1 MYTVAVLSIQSSV
14 IFGYVGNNIARP
26 VLQTLGYDVWCV
38 DTVNFSNHPG
48 YGSFTG
54 SVKEAH
60 KIQEEINGLMN
71 LDILNECD
79 AVLSGYLGEVETA
92 KTVSRTIE
100 LIKEQNETA
109 IYLLDPV
116 IGDDGQIYVK
126 NGLIEAFKNELLPKA
141 DVILPN
147 QSELGW
153 LSGLKIND
161 VSSLKTAS
169 KYLIKCG
176 AKTVVVTGIPEIE
189 TLTNYVVTSD
199 AFWAISTPK
208 LNRKFSGTGDL
219 FSSLFTGAFL
229 QTKDLYNAL
238 NFATEGCS
246 IVVRETQKKDSK
258 ELSVLPVLNQFS
270 RIKKPRNHK

>member
-1 MYTVAVLSIQSSV
+1 MTVLSIQSSV

-26 VLQTLGYDVWCV
+26 VLQALGYDVWCV

-60 KIQEEINGLMN
+60 KIQEEINGLAN
-71 LDILNECD
+71 LDILGECD
-79 AVLSGYLGEVETA
+79 AILSGYLGEVETA

-246 IVVRETQKKDSK
+246 IVVRETQKKGSK

-270 RIKKPRNHK
+270 RIKKPSNHK

>member
-1 MYTVAVLSIQSSV
+1 MTVLSIQSSV

-60 KIQEEINGLMN
+60 KIQEEINGLAN
-71 LDILNECD
+71 LDILGECD
-79 AVLSGYLGEVETA
+79 AILSGYLGEVETA

-229 QTKDLYNAL
+229 RTKDLYNAL

>member
-1 MYTVAVLSIQSSV
+1 VAVLSIQSSV

-26 VLQTLGYDVWCV
+26 VLQALGYDVWCV

-60 KIQEEINGLMN
+60 KIQQEINGLTK
-71 LDILNECD
+71 LDILSECD

-116 IGDDGQIYVK
+116 IGDDNQIYVK
-126 NGLIEAFKNELLPKA
+126 NGLIEAFKNDLLPKA
-141 DVILPN
+141 DIILPN

-153 LSGLKIND
+153 LSESKIND

-169 KYLIKCG
+169 KYLLKRG
-176 AKTVVVTGIPEIE
+176 AKTVVVTGIPEFE
-189 TLTNYVVTSD
+189 TLTNYVITSD

-246 IVVRETQKKDSK
+246 LVVRETQKKGSK
-258 ELSVLPVLNQFS
+258 ELSVLPILKQLS
-270 RIKKPRNHK
+270 QITKPSNHK

>member
-1 MYTVAVLSIQSSV
+1 MAVLSIQSSV

-54 SVKEAH
+54 SVKEAD
-60 KIQEEINGLMN
+60 KLQAEINGLTN
-71 LDILNECD
+71 LDILSECD

-100 LIKEQNETA
+100 LIKEQNKTA

-116 IGDDGQIYVK
+116 IGDDDQIYVK
-126 NGLIEAFKNELLPKA
+126 NGLVEAFKNDLLPKA
-141 DVILPN
+141 DIILPN

-153 LSGLKIND
+153 LSGSKIND

-169 KYLIKCG
+169 KYLLECG
-176 AKTVVVTGIPEIE
+176 TKTVVVTGIPEFE

-199 AFWAISTPK
+199 AFLAISTPK

-219 FSSLFTGAFL
+219 FSALFTGAFL
-229 QTKDLYNAL
+229 RTKDLYNAL

-246 IVVRETQKKDSK
+246 LVVSETQKEGSK
-258 ELSVLPVLNQFS
+258 ELSLLPVLKQLS
-270 RIKKPRNHK
+270 HIKKPSDHK

>member
-1 MYTVAVLSIQSSV
+1 MTVLSIQSSV

-60 KIQEEINGLMN
+60 KIQDEINGLAN
-71 LDILNECD
+71 LDILGECD
-79 AVLSGYLGEVETA
+79 AILSGYLGEVETA

-258 ELSVLPVLNQFS
+258 ELIVLPVLNQFS

>member
-1 MYTVAVLSIQSSV
+1 MAVLSIQSSV

-26 VLQTLGYDVWCV
+26 VLQALGYDVWCV

-48 YGSFTG
+48 YGNFTG
-54 SVKEAH
+54 SIKEAH
-60 KIQEEINGLMN
+60 KIQEEINGLAN
-71 LDILNECD
+71 LDILGECD
-79 AVLSGYLGEVETA
+79 AILSGYLGEVETA

-116 IGDDGQIYVK
+116 IGDDDQIYVK

-141 DVILPN
+141 DIILPN

-189 TLTNYVVTSD
+189 TLTNYVVTDD

-238 NFATEGCS
+238 HFATEGCS
-246 IVVRETQKKDSK
+246 IVVRETQKKGSK
-258 ELSVLPVLNQFS
+258 ELNVLPVLNQFS
-270 RIKKPRNHK
+270 RIEKPSNHK

>member
-1 MYTVAVLSIQSSV
+1 MTVLSIQSSV

-60 KIQEEINGLMN
+60 KIQEEINGLAN
-71 LDILNECD
+71 LDILGECD
-79 AVLSGYLGEVETA
+79 AILSGYLGEVETA

-229 QTKDLYNAL
+229 RTKDLYNAL

-258 ELSVLPVLNQFS
+258 ELIVLPVLNQFS
-270 RIKKPRNHK
+270 RIKKPRSHK

>member
-1 MYTVAVLSIQSSV
+1 MTVLSIQSSV

-60 KIQEEINGLMN
+60 KIQEEINGLAN
-71 LDILNECD
+71 RDILGDCD
-79 AVLSGYLGEVETA
+79 AILSGYLGEVETA

-258 ELSVLPVLNQFS
+258 ELIVLPVLNQFS

>member
-1 MYTVAVLSIQSSV
+1 MAILSIQSSV
-14 IFGYVGNNIARP
+14 IFGYVGNSIARP

-54 SVKEAH
+54 SIKEAH
-60 KIQEEINGLMN
+60 KIQAEINGLTN
-71 LDILNECD
+71 LDILSECD

-100 LIKEQNETA
+100 LIKEQNKTA

-116 IGDDGQIYVK
+116 IGDDDQIYVK
-126 NGLIEAFKNELLPKA
+126 NGLIEAFKNDLLPKA
-141 DVILPN
+141 DIILPN

-153 LSGLKIND
+153 LSGSKIND

-169 KYLIKCG
+169 KYLIECG

-189 TLTNYVVTSD
+189 SLTNYVITSD

>member
-1 MYTVAVLSIQSSV
+1 MAVLSIQSSV

-26 VLQTLGYDVWCV
+26 VLQALGYDVWCV

-60 KIQEEINGLMN
+60 KLQEEINGLTN
-71 LDILNECD
+71 LDILSECD

-92 KTVSRTIE
+92 KTVSQTIE

-116 IGDDGQIYVK
+116 IGDDDQIYVE
-126 NGLIEAFKNELLPKA
+126 NGLIEAFKNDLLPKA
-141 DVILPN
+141 DIILPN

-153 LSGLKIND
+153 LSGSKIND
-161 VSSLKTAS
+161 VSSLKIAS
-169 KYLIKCG
+169 KYLIKRG
-176 AKTVVVTGIPEIE
+176 AKTVVVTGIPEFE

-219 FSSLFTGAFL
+219 FSALFTGAFL
-229 QTKDLYNAL
+229 HTKDLYNAL
-238 NFATEGCS
+238 NFATEACS
-246 IVVRETQKKDSK
+246 LVVSETQKEGSK
-258 ELSVLPVLNQFS
+258 ELSVLPVLKQLS
-270 RIKKPRNHK
+270 HIKKPSNHK

>member
-1 MYTVAVLSIQSSV
+1 VAVLSIQSSV
-14 IFGYVGNNIARP
+14 IFGYVGNSIARP

-54 SVKEAH
+54 SIKEAH
-60 KIQEEINGLMN
+60 KIQAEINGLTN
-71 LDILNECD
+71 LDILSECD

-100 LIKEQNETA
+100 LIKEQNKTA

-116 IGDDGQIYVK
+116 IGDDDQIYVK
-126 NGLIEAFKNELLPKA
+126 NGLIEAFKNDLLPKA
-141 DVILPN
+141 DIILPN

-153 LSGLKIND
+153 LSGSKIND

-169 KYLIKCG
+169 KYLLECG

-189 TLTNYVVTSD
+189 SLTNYVVTSD

-246 IVVRETQKKDSK
+246 LVVNETQKKGSK
-258 ELSVLPVLNQFS
+258 ELSVLPVLKQLS
-270 RIKKPRNHK
+270 RIKKPSNHK

>member
-1 MYTVAVLSIQSSV
+1 VTVLSIQSSV

-26 VLQTLGYDVWCV
+26 VLQALGYDVWCV

-60 KIQEEINGLMN
+60 KIQEEINGLAN
-71 LDILNECD
+71 LDILGECD
-79 AVLSGYLGEVETA
+79 AILSGYLGEVETA

-270 RIKKPRNHK
+270 RIKKPRSHK

>member
-1 MYTVAVLSIQSSV
+1 MAVLSIQSSV
-14 IFGYVGNNIARP
+14 IFGYVGNSIARP

-54 SVKEAH
+54 SIKESH
-60 KIQEEINGLMN
+60 KIQAEINGLTN
-71 LDILNECD
+71 LDILSECD

-100 LIKEQNETA
+100 LIKEQNKTA

-116 IGDDGQIYVK
+116 IGDDDKIYVK
-126 NGLIEAFKNELLPKA
+126 NGLIEAFKNDLLPKA
-141 DVILPN
+141 DIILPN

-153 LSGLKIND
+153 LSGSKIND

-169 KYLIKCG
+169 KYLLECG

-189 TLTNYVVTSD
+189 SLTNYVVTSD

-208 LNRKFSGTGDL
+208 LNRQFSGTGDL
-219 FSSLFTGAFL
+219 FSSYFTGAFL
-229 QTKDLYNAL
+229 HTKDLYNAL
-238 NFATEGCS
+238 NFATEACS
-246 IVVRETQKKDSK
+246 LVVSETQKEGSK
-258 ELSVLPVLNQFS
+258 ELSVLPS
-270 RIKKPRNHK
+270 

>member
-1 MYTVAVLSIQSSV
+1 MTVLSIQSSV

-60 KIQEEINGLMN
+60 KIQEEINGLAN
-71 LDILNECD
+71 LDILGECD
-79 AVLSGYLGEVETA
+79 AILSGYLGEVETA

-141 DVILPN
+141 DIILPN

-229 QTKDLYNAL
+229 RTKDLYNAL
-238 NFATEGCS
+238 NLATEGCS

>member
-1 MYTVAVLSIQSSV
+1 VTVLSIQSSV

-60 KIQEEINGLMN
+60 KIQEEINGLAN
-71 LDILNECD
+71 LDILGECD
-79 AVLSGYLGEVETA
+79 AILSGYLGEVETA

-229 QTKDLYNAL
+229 RTKDLYNAL

>member
-1 MYTVAVLSIQSSV
+1 MTVLSIQSSV

-60 KIQEEINGLMN
+60 KIQEEINGLAN
-71 LDILNECD
+71 LDILGECD
-79 AVLSGYLGEVETA
+79 AILSGYLGEVETA

-189 TLTNYVVTSD
+189 TLTNYVITSD

>member
-1 MYTVAVLSIQSSV
+1 MAVLSIQSSV

-54 SVKEAH
+54 SIKEAH
-60 KIQEEINGLMN
+60 KIQEEINGLTN
-71 LDILNECD
+71 LDILRECD

-116 IGDDGQIYVK
+116 IGDDDQIYVK
-126 NGLIEAFKNELLPKA
+126 NGLVEAFKNDLLPKA
-141 DVILPN
+141 DIILPN

-153 LSGLKIND
+153 LSGSKIND
-161 VSSLKTAS
+161 LSSLKTAS
-169 KYLIKCG
+169 NYLIKRG
-176 AKTVVVTGIPEIE
+176 AKTVVVTGIPEFE
-189 TLTNYVVTSD
+189 TLTNYVVTND

-219 FSSLFTGAFL
+219 FSALFTGAFL
-229 QTKDLYNAL
+229 RTNDLYNAL

-246 IVVRETQKKDSK
+246 LVVNETQKKGSR
-258 ELSVLPVLNQFS
+258 ELSVLPVLKQLS
-270 RIKKPRNHK
+270 RIKKPSNHK

>member
-1 MYTVAVLSIQSSV
+1 MTVLSIQSSV

-60 KIQEEINGLMN
+60 KIQEEINGLAN
-71 LDILNECD
+71 LDILGECD
-79 AVLSGYLGEVETA
+79 AILSGYLGEVETA

-246 IVVRETQKKDSK
+246 IVVRETQKNDSK

>member
-1 MYTVAVLSIQSSV
+1 MTVLSIQSSV

-26 VLQTLGYDVWCV
+26 VLQALGYDVWCV

-60 KIQEEINGLMN
+60 KIQEEINGLAN
-71 LDILNECD
+71 LDILGECD
-79 AVLSGYLGEVETA
+79 AILSGYLGEVETA

-100 LIKEQNETA
+100 LIKEQNERA

-258 ELSVLPVLNQFS
+258 ELIVLPVLNQFS

>member
-1 MYTVAVLSIQSSV
+1 VTVLSIQSSV

-60 KIQEEINGLMN
+60 KIQEEINGLAN
-71 LDILNECD
+71 LDILGECD
-79 AVLSGYLGEVETA
+79 AILSGYLGEVETA

-189 TLTNYVVTSD
+189 TLTNYVITSD

-246 IVVRETQKKDSK
+246 IVVRETQKKGSK

>member
-1 MYTVAVLSIQSSV
+1 MA
-14 IFGYVGNNIARP
+14 
-26 VLQTLGYDVWCV
+26 
-38 DTVNFSNHPG
+38 
-48 YGSFTG
+48 
-54 SVKEAH
+54 
-60 KIQEEINGLMN
+60 N
-71 LDILNECD
+71 LDILGECD
-79 AVLSGYLGEVETA
+79 AILSGYLGEVETA

-258 ELSVLPVLNQFS
+258 ELIVLPVLNQFS

>member
-1 MYTVAVLSIQSSV
+1 MTVLSIQSSV

-60 KIQEEINGLMN
+60 KIQEEINGLAN
-71 LDILNECD
+71 LDILGECD
-79 AVLSGYLGEVETA
+79 AILSGYLGEVETA

-126 NGLIEAFKNELLPKA
+126 HGLIEAFKNELLPKA

-169 KYLIKCG
+169 KYLIRCG

>member
-1 MYTVAVLSIQSSV
+1 MTVLSIQSSV

-60 KIQEEINGLMN
+60 KIQEEINGLAN
-71 LDILNECD
+71 LDILGECD
-79 AVLSGYLGEVETA
+79 AILSGYLGEVETA

-246 IVVRETQKKDSK
+246 IVVRETQKKNSK

>member
-1 MYTVAVLSIQSSV
+1 
-14 IFGYVGNNIARP
+14 

-60 KIQEEINGLMN
+60 KIQAEINGLTN
-71 LDILNECD
+71 LDILSECD

-100 LIKEQNETA
+100 LIKEQNKTA

-116 IGDDGQIYVK
+116 IGDDDQIYVK
-126 NGLIEAFKNELLPKA
+126 NGLIEAFKNDLLPKA
-141 DVILPN
+141 DIILPN

-153 LSGLKIND
+153 LSGSKIND

-169 KYLIKCG
+169 KYLLECG

-189 TLTNYVVTSD
+189 SLTNYVVTSD

-208 LNRKFSGTGDL
+208 LNRQFSGTGDL

-246 IVVRETQKKDSK
+246 LVVNETQKKGSK
-258 ELSVLPVLNQFS
+258 ELSVLPVLKQLS
-270 RIKKPRNHK
+270 RIKKPSKHK

>member
-1 MYTVAVLSIQSSV
+1 MTVLSIQSSV

-60 KIQEEINGLMN
+60 KIQEEINGLAN
-71 LDILNECD
+71 LDILGECD
-79 AVLSGYLGEVETA
+79 AILSGYLGEVETA

-270 RIKKPRNHK
+270 RIKKPSNHK

>member
-1 MYTVAVLSIQSSV
+1 MTVLSIQSSV

-54 SVKEAH
+54 SVKDAH
-60 KIQEEINGLMN
+60 KIQEEINGLAN
-71 LDILNECD
+71 LDILGECD
-79 AVLSGYLGEVETA
+79 AILSGYLGEVETA

-116 IGDDGQIYVK
+116 IGDDDQIYVK
-126 NGLIEAFKNELLPKA
+126 NGLIEAFKNDLLPKA
-141 DVILPN
+141 DIILPN

-169 KYLIKCG
+169 SHLMKNG
-176 AKTVVVTGIPEIE
+176 TGISCVSYHPRPR
-189 TLTNYVVTSD
+189 TVKSNPAGNHRPSVGG
-199 AFWAISTPK
+199 
-208 LNRKFSGTGDL
+208 KFAY
-219 FSSLFTGAFL
+219 GA
-229 QTKDLYNAL
+229 Q
-238 NFATEGCS
+238 
-246 IVVRETQKKDSK
+246 
-258 ELSVLPVLNQFS
+258 
-270 RIKKPRNHK
+270 

>member
-1 MYTVAVLSIQSSV
+1 MTVLSIQSSV

-60 KIQEEINGLMN
+60 KIQEEINGLAN
-71 LDILNECD
+71 LDILGECD
-79 AVLSGYLGEVETA
+79 AILSGYLGEVETA

-208 LNRKFSGTGDL
+208 LNRKFNGTGDL

-270 RIKKPRNHK
+270 RIEKPRNHK

>member
-1 MYTVAVLSIQSSV
+1 MAVLSIQSSV
-14 IFGYVGNNIARP
+14 IFGYVGNSIARP

-54 SVKEAH
+54 SIKEAH
-60 KIQEEINGLMN
+60 KIQAEINGLTN
-71 LDILNECD
+71 LDILSECD

-100 LIKEQNETA
+100 LIKEQNKTA

-116 IGDDGQIYVK
+116 IGDDDQIYVK
-126 NGLIEAFKNELLPKA
+126 NGLIEAFKNDLLPKA
-141 DVILPN
+141 DIILPN

-153 LSGLKIND
+153 LSGSKIND

-169 KYLIKCG
+169 KYLLECG

-189 TLTNYVVTSD
+189 SLTNYVVTSD

-246 IVVRETQKKDSK
+246 LVVNETQKKGSK
-258 ELSVLPVLNQFS
+258 ELSVLPVLKQLS
-270 RIKKPRNHK
+270 RIKKPSNHK

>member
-1 MYTVAVLSIQSSV
+1 MAVLSIQSSV

-26 VLQTLGYDVWCV
+26 VLQALGYDVWCV
-38 DTVNFSNHPG
+38 DTVYFSNHPG

-60 KIQEEINGLMN
+60 KIQEEINGLTN

-116 IGDDGQIYVK
+116 IGDDDQIYVK
-126 NGLIEAFKNELLPKA
+126 NGLIDAFKNDLLPKA
-141 DVILPN
+141 DIILPN

-153 LSGLKIND
+153 LSQSKIND

-169 KYLIKCG
+169 KYLMKRG
-176 AKTVVVTGIPEIE
+176 AKTVVVTGIPEFE
-189 TLTNYVVTSD
+189 TLTNYVITSD

-219 FSSLFTGAFL
+219 FSALFTGAL
-229 QTKDLYNAL
+229 LHTKDLYNAL
-238 NFATEGCS
+238 NFATEACS
-246 IVVRETQKKDSK
+246 LVVSETQKEGSK
-258 ELSVLPVLNQFS
+258 ELSVLPVLKQLS
-270 RIKKPRNHK
+270 HITKPSNHK

>member
-1 MYTVAVLSIQSSV
+1 MTVLSIQSSV

-26 VLQTLGYDVWCV
+26 ILQTLGYDVWCV

-60 KIQEEINGLMN
+60 KIQEEINGLAN
-71 LDILNECD
+71 LDILGDCD
-79 AVLSGYLGEVETA
+79 AILSGYLGEVETA

-238 NFATEGCS
+238 SFATEGCS

-258 ELSVLPVLNQFS
+258 ELSLLPVLNQFS

>member
-1 MYTVAVLSIQSSV
+1 VTVLSIQSSV

-60 KIQEEINGLMN
+60 KIQEEINGLAN
-71 LDILNECD
+71 LDILGECD
-79 AVLSGYLGEVETA
+79 AILSGYLGEVETA

>member
-1 MYTVAVLSIQSSV
+1 MAVLSIQSSV

-26 VLQTLGYDVWCV
+26 VLQALGYDVWCV

-60 KIQEEINGLMN
+60 KIQEEINGLAN
-71 LDILNECD
+71 LDILGECD
-79 AVLSGYLGEVETA
+79 AILSGYLGEVETA

-246 IVVRETQKKDSK
+246 IVVRETQKKGSK

-270 RIKKPRNHK
+270 RIKKPSNHK

>member
-1 MYTVAVLSIQSSV
+1 MAVLSIQSSV
-14 IFGYVGNNIARP
+14 IFGYVGNSIARP

-60 KIQEEINGLMN
+60 KIQEEINGLAN
-71 LDILNECD
+71 LDILGECD
-79 AVLSGYLGEVETA
+79 AILSGYLGEVETA

-229 QTKDLYNAL
+229 RTKDLYNAL

-258 ELSVLPVLNQFS
+258 ELIVLPVLNQLS

>member
-1 MYTVAVLSIQSSV
+1 MAILSIQSSV

-26 VLQTLGYDVWCV
+26 VLQALGYDVWCV

-54 SVKEAH
+54 SVKEAD
-60 KIQEEINGLMN
+60 KLQAEINGLTN
-71 LDILNECD
+71 LDILSECD

-116 IGDDGQIYVK
+116 IGDDDQIYVK
-126 NGLIEAFKNELLPKA
+126 NGLVEAFKNDLLPKA
-141 DVILPN
+141 DIILPN

-153 LSGLKIND
+153 LSGSKIND

-169 KYLIKCG
+169 KYLLECG
-176 AKTVVVTGIPEIE
+176 AKTVVVTGIPEFE
-189 TLTNYVVTSD
+189 TLTNYVAVSYTHL
-199 AFWAISTPK
+199 TLPT
-208 LNRKFSGTGDL
+208 NR
-219 FSSLFTGAFL
+219 
-229 QTKDLYNAL
+229 
-238 NFATEGCS
+238 E
-246 IVVRETQKKDSK
+246 V
-258 ELSVLPVLNQFS
+258 
-270 RIKKPRNHK
+270 

>member
-1 MYTVAVLSIQSSV
+1 VTVLSIQSSV

-60 KIQEEINGLMN
+60 KIQEEINGLAN
-71 LDILNECD
+71 LDILGECD
-79 AVLSGYLGEVETA
+79 AILSGYLGEVETA

-208 LNRKFSGTGDL
+208 LNRKFNGTGDL

-270 RIKKPRNHK
+270 RIEKPRNHK